1 MRACLKAACVV
12 AALLAISCASIAD
25 DQWFDTPVDA
35 GPEASGPDGVVDVM
49 EEALPEPDAEPD
61 IGPEVEPDPESSSE
75 PEDGGEEE
83 PPPDTCTP
91 TSTGGECNLV
101 EQCGCPPAHYCR
113 WSQSDSCTIV
123 ETCYAALP
131 GSGTHGQ
138 ACFSAYDCASGHSCL
153 GSSSDSGICYK
164 WCRDVTDCP
173 AGKTCEVTVDFS
185 LSEPCEGTSPGPLSA
200 CSL

>member
-1 MRACLKAACVV
+1 MRAFLNAPCVF
-12 AALLAISCASIAD
+12 AALVGASCASIAD

-35 GPEASGPDGVVDVM
+35 GPDTSVPDAVVDVM
-49 EEALPEPDAEPD
+49 TEPAPVPDAEPD
-61 IGPEVEPDPESSSE
+61 PEPEVEPDPEPTGE
-75 PEDGGEEE
+75 PEGEEPD
-83 PPPDTCTP
+83 PPPDECTS
-91 TSTGGECNLV
+91 TSTGGECNIV

-113 WSQSDSCTIV
+113 WNQSETCTIV

-131 GSGTHGQ
+131 GEATHGM
-138 ACFSAYDCASGHSCL
+138 ACMSAYDCVAGHSCL
-153 GSSSDSGICYK
+153 TTGDGAGLCYK

-185 LSEPCEGTSPGPLSA
+185 LGEPCTGTTPGPLSA